1 MQREP
6 GTMSISRR
14 GFLGGARRVPS
25 GASAPTISERCLA
38 ARGVYC
44 RSCADA
50 CAAAALRV
58 APALGGT
65 VRILVDAERCTG
77 CGDCVRTC
85 PADAI
90 ALG

>member
-1 MQREP
+1 MRREP
-6 GTMSISRR
+6 GTQSISRR

-25 GASAPTISERCLA
+25 RASAPTISESCLA

-50 CAAAALRV
+50 CEEAAIRV
-58 APALGGT
+58 VPALGGT
-65 VRILVDAERCTG
+65 VRILIDAERCTS
-77 CGDCVRTC
+77 CGDCARTC
-85 PADAI
+85 PAVAI